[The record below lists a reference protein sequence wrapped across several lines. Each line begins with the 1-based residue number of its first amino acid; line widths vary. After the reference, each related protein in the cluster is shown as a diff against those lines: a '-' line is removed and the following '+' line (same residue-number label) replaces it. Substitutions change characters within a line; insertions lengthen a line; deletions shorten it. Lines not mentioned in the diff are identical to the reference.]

1 MDAMEDRPALTW
13 IALTC
18 TLVTVGLSA
27 HHTMYHYI
35 MYRRGD
41 IRPELQKCY
50 VRTLLIAPIYSVCS
64 WFALVLTEYAGVFD
78 AVRGIYEAYVL
89 YCFAAL
95 MLLYAGAGA
104 GPCPRRGRV
113 RRDPCCHA
121 HRAPGR
127 PRRPTGGEEKVLD
140 HMESK
145 PKGAEACVV
154 CPGVPPCCL
163 LHDRRR
169 AFGLWKGLVLQFVII
184 KPICSILSAIL
195 EQYHLVLQAD
205 PYLKSVVV
213 LSVTLAMVGLLNIYT
228 SLGPRLVGLA
238 PAIKFLVL
246 KLAVFFTVWQE
257 VVFHVLVGQG
267 MVSPEQDWYCW
278 WAGDHGGCRRDLPQ
292 RGVQTV
298 ACIVIFEMLAFTLLF
313 TCVFSAR
320 DPALRRKYTR
330 EEDTLLGPM
339 GWLCKMLM
347 LWDVAS
353 IDVDDEEWDV

>member
-1 MDAMEDRPALTW
+1 MDALEDRPALTW

-27 HHTMYHYI
+27 HHMVYHYI

-50 VRTLLIAPIYSVCS
+50 VRILLIAPIYSICS

-104 GPCPRRGRV
+104 RVAARRGGLCRG
-113 RRDPCCHA
+113 RC
-121 HRAPGR
+121 R
-127 PRRPTGGEEKVLD
+127 PRSPRPRPRPRPTGGEQKVLES
-140 HMESK
+140 MESK
-145 PKGAEACVV
+145 PEGAEACVV
-154 CPGVPPCCL
+154 CPGVPACCMIA
-163 LHDRRR
+163 DRRR
-169 AFGLWKGLVLQFVII
+169 ALSLWKSLLVQFVVL
-184 KPICSILSAIL
+184 KPICSIISAVL
-195 EQYHLVLQAD
+195 ERYHLVLQAD
-205 PYLKSVVV
+205 PYLKTVVV
-213 LSVTLAMVGLLNIYT
+213 TSVTIAMVGLLNIYT
-228 SLGPRLVGLA
+228 ALGPRLAGLA
-238 PAIKFLVL
+238 PGVKFLVL

-298 ACIVIFEMLAFTLLF
+298 ACIVVFEMLAFTLLF

-320 DPALRRKYTR
+320 DPALRRKYAR
-330 EEDTLLGPM
+330 EQDTLLGPM
-339 GWLCKMLM
+339 GWLGKMLT

-353 IDVDDEEWDV
+353 LDVADEEWDV